1 LLSNGSVFL
10 DSLLL
15 ALGAYMG
22 LMLISTMVVLWAP
35 FGCFW
40 EALYWLSYLWVEQF
54 NLSKKFVIKNKLI
67 KLTHYPDPSVI
78 AILNVREIVW
88 LYASCL
94 LFHGN
99 TPVVPLRKELVV
111 LSLL

>member
-1 LLSNGSVFL
+1 MNPRFFYGVSLFVLFHALCLEPFDELLQILFFL
-10 DSLLL
+10 IPPL
-15 ALGAYMG
+15 
-22 LMLISTMVVLWAP
+22 
-35 FGCFW
+35 
-40 EALYWLSYLWVEQF
+40 
-54 NLSKKFVIKNKLI
+54 
-67 KLTHYPDPSVI
+67 PDLSVI